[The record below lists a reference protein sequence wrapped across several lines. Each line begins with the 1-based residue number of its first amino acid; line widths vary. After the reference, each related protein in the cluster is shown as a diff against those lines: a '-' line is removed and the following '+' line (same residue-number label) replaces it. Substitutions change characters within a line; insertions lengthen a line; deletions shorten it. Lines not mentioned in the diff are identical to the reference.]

1 MSDTENDKPKLGMRA
16 PLGLK
21 RTVETGKVKQ
31 SFSHGRSNTVVV
43 EVKRRRVLGPQGAP
57 IDEST
62 PAPAAAPETPAAQAP
77 RPAAPQQAQRPA
89 AAQPP
94 RKPMDNLSPQE
105 RQAKL
110 LREAEEQRMQALEEA
125 RRRDERL
132 RAEAQE
138 EERRRAEER
147 ARAQAEAA
155 AAPAEAAAPAPAPAP
170 EPKPE
175 VVAEAP
181 APAPVVAP
189 EPTPAPAPAAPQAAA
204 PQPAAP
210 KPAQPQAAAP
220 KPAAPAQPP
229 RRPIPQ
235 GPITL
240 QLDASLPA
248 PRRFT
253 PVVRPEIP
261 KPQPKP
267 EPQQAAPAA
276 TQQTQQ
282 APQQNQNQQR
292 PAAGAGAARPAPS
305 GPGAAPRRPGADPAK
320 PSRDRKGDDRRQ
332 SGKLTVTRAL
342 GGDDGARARSLA
354 ALKRAR
360 EKEHRRSYGGPREP
374 QVKQV
379 RDVVV
384 PDAITVQELANRMAE
399 KGADLVKALF
409 KMGMMVTVNQS
420 IDQDTAELLVTD
432 FGHNVQRV
440 SDSDV
445 DLQIDTELDPEDK
458 LQPRPPVVTIMGHVD
473 HGKTSLLDAL
483 RGTDVVRG
491 EAGGITQ
498 HIGAYQV
505 TLKDKSKITF
515 LDTPGHEAFSDMR
528 ARGANVTDIVV
539 LVVAANDGL
548 MPQTIEAINHT
559 KAAGV
564 PMIVAINKIDL
575 DSANPQR
582 VRERLLEHEVIVEE
596 MGGDVQN
603 VEVSALKKIGL
614 DALIEK
620 IQLQAELL
628 ELRANPDREAEGTV
642 IEAKLD
648 KGRGPV
654 ATILVNRGTLRVGDV
669 FVVGAESGKVR
680 AMIDDKGRQIKEA
693 GPAMPVEVLGI
704 SGVPSAGDP
713 MQVVENEA
721 RAREVAEYRQGVLL
735 QKRTTQ
741 APASLESMFS
751 ALKDKQAIEYP
762 VVVKADTQGSTE
774 AIVGALSKLGND
786 DIRVRILHSGVGG
799 ITESDVSLAAASG
812 APIIGFN
819 VRANAKAREI
829 AERNKVALKYYDVI
843 YDLTDE
849 IRAGMAGELGPEA
862 FETVVGRA
870 EIKEVFSAGKH
881 GKAAGLL
888 VVDGFI
894 RKALKARITRN
905 DVIIYQGEI
914 ASLRRFKD
922 DVAEVRAG
930 LECGVTFTQNFV
942 DIKAGDYLETYEV
955 ELRERTL

>member
-1 MSDTENDKPKLGMRA
+1 MSDTENEKPKLGMRA

-43 EVKRRRVLGPQGAP
+43 EVKRRRVLGPQGTPQEEA
-57 IDEST
+57 T
-62 PAPAAAPETPAAQAP
+62 PAPEPVAAAPAPQAP
-77 RPAAPQQAQRPA
+77 RPAAPAPRP
-89 AAQPP
+89 PVS
-94 RKPMDNLSPQE
+94 NETPQE
-105 RQAKL
+105 RQARL
-110 LREAEEQRMQALEEA
+110 LREADEQRMHALEEA
-125 RRRDERL
+125 RRREERE
-132 RAEAQE
+132 RAEAAE
-138 EERRRAEER
+138 AEARRAEER
-147 ARAQAEAA
+147 ARAEAEAA
-155 AAPAEAAAPAPAPAP
+155 NAPKVEAKPAPAPEPAAAPETVPEAAPAPAP
-170 EPKPE
+170 
-175 VVAEAP
+175 
-181 APAPVVAP
+181 
-189 EPTPAPAPAAPQAAA
+189 TPAPPPP
-204 PQPAAP
+204 PQPVG
-210 KPAQPQAAAP
+210 
-220 KPAAPAQPP
+220 
-229 RRPIPQ
+229 I
-235 GPITL
+235 
-240 QLDASLPA
+240 QLDPSRPA
-248 PRRFT
+248 PRLFT
-253 PVVRPEIP
+253 PVQRPEIP

-267 EPQQAAPAA
+267 EPQPQERPAAAASAPAA
-276 TQQTQQ
+276 ST
-282 APQQNQNQQR
+282 AGPR
-292 PAAGAGAARPAPS
+292 PTPS
-305 GPGAAPRRPGADPAK
+305 GVGLAPRRPAEPAR
-320 PSRDRKGDDRRQ
+320 PQQRDRKGDDRRQ
-332 SGKLTVTRAL
+332 SGKLTVNRAL
-342 GGDDGARARSLA
+342 GDNDGARARSLA

-360 EKEHRRSYGGPREP
+360 EKEHRRAFGGGGSQPRE
-374 QVKQV
+374 KQV

-384 PDAITVQELANRMAE
+384 PEAITVQELANRMAE
-399 KGADLVKALF
+399 KGSDLVKALF
-409 KMGMMVTVNQS
+409 KMGMPVTINQT
-420 IDQDTAELLVTD
+420 IDQDTAELLVTE
-432 FGHNVQRV
+432 FGHNIQRV
-440 SDSDV
+440 SESDV
-445 DLQIDTELDPEDK
+445 DLVETEADAPET

-483 RGTDVVRG
+483 RGTDVVKG

-505 TLKDKSKITF
+505 TLTDKSKITF
-515 LDTPGHEAFSDMR
+515 LDTPGHEAFSEMR

-582 VRERLLEHEVIVEE
+582 VRERLLEHEVMVEQ
-596 MGGDVQN
+596 MGGETQD

-614 DALIEK
+614 DELIEK

-628 ELRANPDREAEGTV
+628 DLKANPDRSAEGTV

-654 ATILVNRGTLRVGDV
+654 ATILVGRGTLKVGDV
-669 FVVGAESGKVR
+669 FVVGSESGKVR
-680 AMIDDKGRQIKEA
+680 ALIDDKGRQIKEA
-693 GPAMPVEVLGI
+693 GPSMPVEVLGL
-704 SGVPSAGDP
+704 SGVPMSGDP
-713 MQVVENEA
+713 LQVVENEA
-721 RAREVAEYRQGVLL
+721 RAREVAEYRQGVAL

-751 ALKDKQAIEYP
+751 ALRDKQAIEYP
-762 VVVKADTQGSTE
+762 VVVKADTQGSVE
-774 AIVGALSKLGND
+774 AIVGSLNKISTD
-786 DIRVRILHSGVGG
+786 DIKVRILHSGVGA
-799 ITESDVSLAAASG
+799 ITESDVNVGAASG

-829 AERNKVALKYYDVI
+829 AERQKVALKYYDVI

-888 VVDGFI
+888 VTDGVI
-894 RKALKARITRN
+894 RKALKARITRD
-905 DVIIYQGEI
+905 DVIIYTGEI

-930 LECGVTFTQNFV
+930 LECGVTFSQNFT
-942 DIKAGDYLETYEV
+942 DIKAGDYLETFEV
-955 ELRERTL
+955 EMRERTL